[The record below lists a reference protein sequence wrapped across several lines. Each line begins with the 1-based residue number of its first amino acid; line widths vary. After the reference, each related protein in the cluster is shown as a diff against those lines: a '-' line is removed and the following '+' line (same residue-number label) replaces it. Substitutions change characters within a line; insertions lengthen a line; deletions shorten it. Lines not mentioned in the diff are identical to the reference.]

1 MSKKHRTVRVA
12 GIEIT
17 PITEKER
24 RRLKARIE
32 KKYEKLRKR
41 YKEIHG
47 KAVDWISYSFEEA
60 RLYISVRFM
69 DKTHFSMQFST
80 RIVTDGI
87 DFSDVK
93 TGNSEIIREYYRRRQ
108 DQEREDL

>member
-47 KAVDWISYSFEEA
+47 KAVDWVGHSYEEGF
-60 RLYISVRFM
+60 LYINIRFK
-69 DKTHFSMQFST
+69 DKTNFSLQFSSQ
-80 RIVTDGI
+80 IVTDGI
-87 DFSDVK
+87 DFSDMK
-93 TGNSEIIREYYRRRQ
+93 TGDDKIIREFYRRPGS
-108 DQEREDL
+108 